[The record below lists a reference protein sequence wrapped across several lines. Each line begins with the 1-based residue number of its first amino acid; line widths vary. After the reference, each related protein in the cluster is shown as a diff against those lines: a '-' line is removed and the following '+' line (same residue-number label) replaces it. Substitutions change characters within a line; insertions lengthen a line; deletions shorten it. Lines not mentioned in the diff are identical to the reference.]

1 MDSAQ
6 LKPDHEI
13 VSGPQRVLEPI
24 ISIVAMALIV
34 GFYAYHQVMHTGFF
48 TAGFGPLEML
58 FLYGTAVLSIIP
70 PLTRAITGRRNP
82 SRPLEAVDD
91 LLLGVAA
98 LVLLLAFP
106 FNFAHFADALPSQIR
121 FIFGWLNNDI
131 ARIFLWLPLIF
142 GPFAAIVITIQFLV
156 VSGKESS
163 RITSSRHQFS

>member
-6 LKPDHEI
+6 RKPNREI
-13 VSGPQRVLEPI
+13 VSAPERVFEPI

-48 TAGFGPLEML
+48 TAEFGPLETL
-58 FLYGTAVLSIIP
+58 CLYGTAVMSITS

-98 LVLLLAFP
+98 LVLLLTFP

-142 GPFAAIVITIQFLV
+142 GPFAALVITIQFLV
-156 VSGKESS
+156 VSWKESS
-163 RITSSRHQFS
+163 RITASRRQFS

>member
-6 LKPDHEI
+6 RKPDHEI
-13 VSGPQRVLEPI
+13 VSAPQRVLEPI

-34 GFYAYHQVMHTGFF
+34 GFYAYHQAMHTGFF
-48 TAGFGPLEML
+48 TAGFGPLQML
-58 FLYGTAVLSIIP
+58 CLYGTAVLSIIP

-91 LLLGVAA
+91 LLLGGAA

-121 FIFGWLNNDI
+121 FLFGWLNNDI
-131 ARIFLWLPLIF
+131 ARIFLWLPLLL

-156 VSGKESS
+156 VSWKESS
-163 RITSSRHQFS
+163 RITSSRRQFS

>member
-1 MDSAQ
+1 MDSPQ
-6 LKPDHEI
+6 LKSDHEI
-13 VSGPQRVLEPI
+13 VSALQRILEPM
-24 ISIVAMALIV
+24 ISIAAMVLIV

-48 TAGFGPLEML
+48 TDRFGPLEML
-58 FLYGTAVLSIIP
+58 CLYGTAVLAIIP

-121 FIFGWLNNDI
+121 FMFGWLNNDI

-142 GPFAAIVITIQFLV
+142 GPFAALVITIQFLV
-156 VSGKESS
+156 VSWRESS
-163 RITSSRHQFS
+163 RITSVRH

>member
-13 VSGPQRVLEPI
+13 VSAPQRVLEPI
-24 ISIVAMALIV
+24 ISIVAMVLIV

-58 FLYGTAVLSIIP
+58 CLYGTAVLAIVP

-121 FIFGWLNNDI
+121 FMFGWLNNDI
-131 ARIFLWLPLIF
+131 ARIVLWLPLIF
-142 GPFAAIVITIQFLV
+142 GPFAALVLTIQFLV
-156 VSGKESS
+156 VSWKESD
-163 RITSSRHQFS
+163 RITASRHQFL